1 MATVKR
7 FGLRIEPAVFIPSAG
22 IIIGLM
28 VLISIAPET
37 AGAVLAAMQDRI
49 TANAGWFYIFTVT
62 GFLGFVAWLGFSR
75 YGSIK
80 LGRDDEEPEFSTP
93 GWFAML
99 FSAGMGIGL
108 LYNGV
113 GEPLTHY
120 TGPPMADPRTPAAA
134 DEALL
139 FTFYHWGLHPWAIY
153 SIVGLSIAYF
163 GYRRDMPISLRS
175 GFYPIFGERIHG
187 PVGHVI
193 DTFAVVGTMFGVA
206 ASLALGAKQIG
217 AGAERVFGI
226 ETGLMVQISVIC
238 IVTATATASV
248 VSGLSRG
255 IQRLSQANLVL
266 SGCLLLFLFL
276 TGATVYMLDSFVQN
290 MGLYLE
296 ILARTSF
303 WTDPDNSA
311 GDWMAS
317 WTLGYWG
324 WWLAWAPFVGIFVAR
339 VSRGRTI
346 RQFVLAVL
354 LVPTIVSFFWF
365 SIAGN
370 TAIRLVENGGQS
382 ILDVLNGENGLDIVF
397 YEYLAYF
404 PFTQVTSLVVML
416 AVFVFFVTSSDSGS
430 LVIDMLT
437 AGGDDDP
444 PIPQRIFWA
453 VTEGFVAAAL
463 LLAGGLPAV
472 RSAVAAAGLP
482 VAVLLVGLAYGLL
495 RALREEK
502 HGIFAD
508 RMRDAEDHA
517 DEHGHGAPTRKPD
530 PMMG

>member
-1 MATVKR
+1 MPPKNR
-7 FGLRIEPAVFIPSAG
+7 FGLRIEPAVFVPSAV
-22 IIIGLM
+22 IIIGL
-28 VLISIAPET
+28 VALISLFPDR
-37 AGAVLAAMQDRI
+37 AGAILAAMQDWI
-49 TANAGWFYIFTVT
+49 TANAGWFYISTVT
-62 GFLGFVAWLGFSR
+62 AFLAFVVWLGFSR
-75 YGSIK
+75 YGSVK
-80 LGRDDEEPEFSTP
+80 LGRDDEEPEFSTA

-113 GEPLTHY
+113 GEPLTHF
-120 TGPPMADPRTPAAA
+120 TGPPTAEPRTPEAA
-134 DEALL
+134 DQAML

-175 GFYPIFGERIHG
+175 GFYPIFGERIYG
-187 PVGHVI
+187 PIGHVI

-217 AGAERVFGI
+217 AGVERVFGI
-226 ETGLMVQISVIC
+226 ETGLTVQIAVIAV
-238 IVTATATASV
+238 VTATATASV

-255 IQRLSQANLVL
+255 IQRLSQANLIL
-266 SGCLLLFLFL
+266 SGALLLFIFL
-276 TGATVYMLDSFVQN
+276 TGATVFMLNSFVQN
-290 MGLYLE
+290 MGYYLE

-303 WTDPDNSA
+303 WTDPENRA

-354 LVPTIVSFFWF
+354 IVPTVVSFFWF
-365 SIAGN
+365 SIAGD
-370 TAIRLVENGGQS
+370 TAIRMVQEGAELIVE
-382 ILDVLNGENGLDIVF
+382 VLNGPNGLDIVF
-397 YEYLAYF
+397 YEYLSYF
-404 PFTQVTSLVVML
+404 PLTSITSLVVML
-416 AVFVFFVTSSDSGS
+416 AVFIFFVTSSDSGS

-437 AGGDDDP
+437 AGGDDNP
-444 PIPQRIFWA
+444 PTVQRIFWA

-463 LLAGGLPAV
+463 LLAGGLAAV

-482 VAVLLVGLAYGLL
+482 VAILLIGLAIGLV
-495 RALREEK
+495 RALKQEK
-502 HGIFAD
+502 HGVFAE
-508 RMRDAEDHA
+508 RMSDAEDYVE
-517 DEHGHGAPTRKPD
+517 EHGAGAPTRKPD
-530 PMMG
+530 PMIG